1 MGDHRQVF
9 PLMLLV
15 AVGSAAL
22 FYFGREHWAHI
33 FGVLPYA
40 LFLVCPLM
48 HLFMHHGHGHHG
60 QSMPDNSGAPPG
72 SGR

>member
-1 MGDHRQVF
+1 MGGHQKTF
-9 PLMLLV
+9 LLMLFA

-33 FGVLPYA
+33 FGFLPYA

-48 HLFMHHGHGHHG
+48 HLFMHHGDAHRR
-60 QSMPDNSGAPPG
+60 QSIPNKIGAPSPPQ
-72 SGR
+72 